1 MVKESLVVS
10 KYSHVVYELFTKA
23 EWSNEKA
30 TNTISQLQK
39 VNISEGIVLDWQV
52 TQQNHS
58 YYFVSQCFLR
68 EVAEPSISNLLKGV
82 ITKHVNED

>member
-30 TNTISQLQK
+30 TNAISQLQK
-39 VNISEGIVLDWQV
+39 VNTSEGIVLDWQV
-52 TQQNHS
+52 TQ
-58 YYFVSQCFLR
+58 
-68 EVAEPSISNLLKGV
+68 
-82 ITKHVNED
+82 